1 MRIGTHADRLTLLT
15 DDGVIDVERA
25 SGGRFTADPQAV
37 YEDWAAFR
45 EWAATAPVDAVGEA
59 TGDVA
64 IGAPAPRPRQVFA
77 IGLNYRTHAAEAGLA
92 VPANPPTFTK
102 FPSCITGPGDPLA
115 LPEGGT
121 VDWEVEL
128 VAVIGRTAR
137 NVGEAEGWAHVAGL
151 TVGQDYSERTLQTD
165 GPAPQFSLGKSFP
178 GFGPIGPW
186 LVTADELDNP
196 DDLEIECTVNGQTV
210 QKDRTSSLIFT
221 VPQLISRL
229 SAVCTLYPGD
239 LIFTGTPAG
248 VGHARSPQVY
258 LRPGDEVTSTI
269 QGIGSMTQR
278 CV

>member
-1 MRIGTHADRLTLLT
+1 MRIGTYANRLTLLT
-15 DDGVIDVERA
+15 DGGVVDVERT
-25 SGGRFTADPQAV
+25 SDGRFGSDPQAI
-37 YEDWAAFR
+37 YDDWQSFV
-45 EWAATAPVDAVGEA
+45 EWAPTVPADAAAMSDEVI
-59 TGDVA
+59 

-92 VPANPPTFTK
+92 VPTNPPTFTK
-102 FPSCITGPGDPLA
+102 FPSCITGPAEPLV
-115 LPEGGT
+115 LPEGT

-128 VAVIGRTAR
+128 VAVVGRVAR
-137 NVGEAEGWAHVAGL
+137 NVDEADAWDHIAGI

-186 LVTADELDNP
+186 LVTPDELDDP

-210 QKDRTSSLIFT
+210 QKDRTSSLVFT
-221 VPQLISRL
+221 VPQLVSRL

-258 LRPGDEVTSTI
+258 LRPGDEITSTI